1 MNLVFEGTSSSLAFF
16 EVTSLT
22 FQVTSLNFEIT
33 SLALK
38 LPVRL
43 FKLPAE
49 VVLDTGEFTS
59 LICAQ
64 RLFEVTSFTFEVTSF
79 RMYKL
84 PVWNLKLPV

>member
-1 MNLVFEGTSSSLAFF
+1 MNLVFEGTSSSLVFF

-22 FQVTSLNFEIT
+22 FQVTSLTFEIT

-49 VVLDTGEFTS
+49 VVLAYSCIYQFDM
-59 LICAQ
+59 CPKA
-64 RLFEVTSFTFEVTSF
+64 F
-79 RMYKL
+79 RSYQFHI
-84 PVWNLKLPV
+84 